1 MEEQALITQRDRPA
15 TFRMRAGRLDQ
26 TRCFWRHLS
35 TLCISPELD
44 HCYRPQHSRV
54 KHLSLVLCR
63 SQRNQEIYYRH
74 VTKWSGLRLF
84 LGTDFLFL
92 SFFITLYI
100 FLESPDLA
108 QIVSLPVSKYTI
120 ILIRNPEGQTE
131 GAKEHSTVSVTPP
144 AVPGQQTKGHQ
155 GAQSA
160 LSPRPEICS
169 LPSSLRYEWNLGR
182 EFHFGSEVVLLAFS
196 RNKKQPTV
204 LFLWT
209 ISSTLLLVQAACD
222 KCVTN
227 MEPNLCLVF
236 AS

>member
-15 TFRMRAGRLDQ
+15 TFRTRAGRLDQ

-35 TLCISPELD
+35 TL
-44 HCYRPQHSRV
+44 
-54 KHLSLVLCR
+54 HLTRAGPLLPASA
-63 SQRNQEIYYRH
+63 
-74 VTKWSGLRLF
+74 
-84 LGTDFLFL
+84 
-92 SFFITLYI
+92 
-100 FLESPDLA
+100 LESEASLLGLVPQPKKPGNLLSPRHQMVWTKA
-108 QIVSLPVSKYTI
+108 FLRSGFPFPFFFSLHCIFSLKVQIWLKLFHFRCLNIQLFSSETQRDRQKEPESTAPCLSPRQQSLGSR
-120 ILIRNPEGQTE
+120 LR
-131 GAKEHSTVSVTPP
+131 
-144 AVPGQQTKGHQ
+144 GHQ

-169 LPSSLRYEWNLGR
+169 LPSSLSYEWNLGR

-204 LFLWT
+204 VFLWT